1 MSKIDLKLR
10 YQQETGLGLEHIQNI
25 LSRAQSSIL
34 VECKDCS
41 SEWEEDIEIDE
52 DLIAYIEWL
61 EDNIIRLQRGVDAWE
76 SANIIA
82 TAAHKA
88 VKKQK

>member
-1 MSKIDLKLR
+1 MSKIDVRLQ
-10 YQQETGLGLEHIQNI
+10 YQKETGLNLTAINRI
-25 LSRAQSSIL
+25 
-34 VECKDCS
+34 V
-41 SEWEEDIEIDE
+41 DE
-52 DLIAYIEWL
+52 PEFDNMYEKADHQAYVQWL

>member
-10 YQQETGLGLEHIQNI
+10 YQQETGLGLEHINVI
-25 LSRAQSSIL
+25 LSR
-34 VECKDCS
+34 EMDP
-41 SEWEEDIEIDE
+41 DF
-52 DLIAYIEWL
+52 IAYTEWL

-76 SANIIA
+76 SANTIA

-88 VKKQK
+88 VNKSK